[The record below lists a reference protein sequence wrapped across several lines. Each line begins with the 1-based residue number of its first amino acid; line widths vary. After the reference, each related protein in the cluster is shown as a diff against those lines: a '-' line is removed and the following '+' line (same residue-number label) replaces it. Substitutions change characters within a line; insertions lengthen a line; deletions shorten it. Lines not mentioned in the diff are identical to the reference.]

1 MSAGREFTME
11 QTMTGMDYKI
21 REGAA
26 RIRELREVSG
36 FTVAELAK
44 RTDLTV

>member
-1 MSAGREFTME
+1 ME

-26 RIRELREVSG
+26 RIRELREGSG
-36 FTVAELAK
+36 FTGEEMA
-44 RTDLTV
+44 